1 MVDLKTLMINNYTNK
16 DISKD
21 RYREWV
27 DWVIDYN
34 HNNPTEP
41 ICYQVTWTSNT
52 FFVTLLDLG
61 VDISK
66 KIK

>member
-1 MVDLKTLMINNYTNK
+1 MVDLKKLMIDNYTNK

-21 RYREWV
+21 EYRSWV

-41 ICYQVTWTSNT
+41 ICYQVTWTSDT
-52 FFVTLLDLG
+52 FLVTLLDL
-61 VDISK
+61 DIDTEG
-66 KIK
+66 

>member
-1 MVDLKTLMINNYTNK
+1 MVDIKTLMINNYTNK

-21 RYREWV
+21 EYRSWV

-41 ICYQVTWTSNT
+41 ICYQVTWTSDT
-52 FFVTLLDLG
+52 FLVTLLDLD
-61 VDISK
+61 VDK
-66 KIK
+66 